1 MLNEITKKEF
11 EERYPE
17 VSTYGLEAYS
27 PVYLENGVVLIDKEW
42 NGEVYTVKRRGKRKN
57 IQTSAGARR
66 SGRRRRS
73 FTVENNWL
81 QRRVLEKK
89 NPSRQQPCWG
99 FFILY

>member
-42 NGEVYTVKRRGKRKN
+42 NGEVYTVKD
-57 IQTSAGARR
+57 
-66 SGRRRRS
+66 
-73 FTVENNWL
+73 
-81 QRRVLEKK
+81 
-89 NPSRQQPCWG
+89 
-99 FFILY
+99 